1 VGIPSAADIEVA
13 LHIAMLAHQG
23 QVDKA
28 GQPYIF
34 HPIRVA
40 GWLDDP
46 RKKIVALLHDV
57 LEDSGFPEIEIRQ
70 QFGDEIGDAVV
81 ALTRKAGQTYD
92 DFIEQ
97 CGAND
102 LARAVKWADLRDNMD
117 LSRLSTVT
125 QRDLDRT
132 AKYRAAADRLNAIAL
147 AKGTE
152 ARRATTG
159 TGVVHDGPVPAGHS
173 PKGGSH
179 V

>member
-57 LEDSGFPEIEIRQ
+57 LEDSGFPEPEIRQ
-70 QFGDEIGDAVV
+70 QFGDEIADAVV
-81 ALTRKAGQTYD
+81 ALTRKAGQPYAE
-92 DFIEQ
+92 FIDQ